1 LTQEPYSDLGAEI
14 KRHRLALK
22 ISLTELG
29 QRVGMMGQCSG
40 VVSRW
45 ERGLQPPGAEKL
57 GRLEG
62 LFGLA
67 PGTLVRLKER
77 AWLVQ
82 RIGKEALSAA
92 MGDVRGQEAAT
103 EARPSD
109 EEIAR
114 LLAQMPQD
122 RFDGVIET
130 AMRLRRERKERR
142 RT

>member
-1 LTQEPYSDLGAEI
+1 MEQPYRDLGREI
-14 KRHRLALK
+14 KRYRLALK

-45 ERGLQPPGAEKL
+45 ERGLQPPGPEKL

-67 PGTLVRLKER
+67 PGTLARLKER
-77 AWLVQ
+77 EWLVQ
-82 RIGKEALSAA
+82 RVSREALSA
-92 MGDVRGQEAAT
+92 MGDVQGQEAAT

-142 RT
+142 KT